1 MATKRKS
8 QVKKILKHLGGGRTL
23 TVNEAERRFG
33 VQRLSA
39 RIYDLR
45 NDGFVIYTNRQTMKG
60 GVNRGRKVTT
70 YQLDYVDQK
79 FVKQSAA
86 KLGLV

>member
-1 MATKRKS
+1 MSTKKRS
-8 QVKKILKHLGGGRTL
+8 QVKKILKHLGSGKTL
-23 TVNEAERRFG
+23 TVNEAEKRFG

-45 NDGFVIYTNRQTMKG
+45 NNGFVIYTNRQTMKG
-60 GVNRGRKVTT
+60 GVNRGRRVTA
-70 YQLDYVDQK
+70 YKLDNVDQR
-79 FVKQSAA
+79 FVKQSAQ